1 MTSYTITYCSYTYYG
16 RSAIFIRR
24 QLESQRHAKSKAG
37 DEQAKH
43 DRNENIHSLL
53 PVSEACGRIRRR
65 QTMGS
70 CRAGV
75 QRRGTNRIAIPDPCA

>member
-1 MTSYTITYCSYTYYG
+1 MLHAVTYCSYNHYG

-24 QLESQRHAKSKAG
+24 QLESPRHAKSKAG

-65 QTMGS
+65 QTMGLG
-70 CRAGV
+70 RAGV
-75 QRRGTNRIAIPDPCA
+75 QRRDTNRIAIPDPCA